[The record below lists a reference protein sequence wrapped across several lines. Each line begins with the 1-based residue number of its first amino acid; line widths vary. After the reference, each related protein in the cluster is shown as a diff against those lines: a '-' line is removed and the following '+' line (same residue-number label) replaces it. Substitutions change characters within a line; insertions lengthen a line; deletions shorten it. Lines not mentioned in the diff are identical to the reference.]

1 MAELQSKSLYAL
13 MPRHALQRIWANILH
28 KSRTDR
34 VLTFSVALAV
44 LLHVVFIFFITF
56 APPKSN
62 QSMMQDIALA
72 VTLSKE
78 PNPDA
83 DYLAQTNQ
91 KGAGVLRTAH
101 RLTSP
106 AQMHNDHQAIQA
118 QNVTVSISR
127 QEQPDEEAAEAGEHT
142 ITTTASQR
150 VESQA
155 EKNKRAHQMRKQQHD
170 VAATASMIATLEAQY
185 ATQKQAYSKASN
197 VHTVDSVSTREDPS
211 AIYMNQFR
219 RKVEKVGN
227 HNYPVEARNRGLK
240 GDVRLMVIMLPDGT
254 IRKIKLLKSSGS
266 PLLDEAAKM
275 SVHQGEPYGRFDH
288 SMHDYTEL
296 RIIRTWRFS
305 DEDELEVDN

>member
-13 MPRHALQRIWANILH
+13 MPLQALQQAWANILH

-34 VLTFSVALAV
+34 VLTFSVLVAV
-44 LLHVVFIFFITF
+44 VLHLVLIFAITF
-56 APPKSN
+56 APPKSS
-62 QSMMQDIALA
+62 QAVMQDIALA

-91 KGAGVLRTAH
+91 KGAGVLRSAH

-106 AQMHNDHQAIQA
+106 AQMHNDNQAIQA
-118 QNVTVSISR
+118 QNVTVTVSR
-127 QEQPDEEAAEAGEHT
+127 QEQPDEAAAIAGEHT

-150 VESQA
+150 AESQA
-155 EKNKRAHQMRKQQHD
+155 EKNKRARQMRKQQHD
-170 VAATASMIATLEAQY
+170 VAAAASMIATLEAQY

-197 VHTVDSVSTREDPS
+197 VHTVDSVSTREDPA

-254 IRKIKLLKSSGS
+254 IRKIKMLKSSGS
-266 PLLDEAAKM
+266 PLLDEAAKT
-275 SVHQGEPYGRFDH
+275 SVRQGEPYGRFDR

>member
-1 MAELQSKSLYAL
+1 MAELHTKSLYAFMPLQAIQHAWAHL
-13 MPRHALQRIWANILH
+13 MQ

-34 VLTFSVALAV
+34 VLTFSIVVAV
-44 LLHVVFIFFITF
+44 LLHLIFIFAITF
-56 APPKSN
+56 APPKRN
-62 QSMMQDIALA
+62 QAMMQDIALA

-83 DYLAQTNQ
+83 DYLAQSNQ

-118 QNVTVSISR
+118 QSVTVTLSQ
-127 QEQPDEEAAEAGEHT
+127 QEQPEQEAAQAGERT

-150 VESQA
+150 AESQA
-155 EKNKRAHQMRKQQHD
+155 EKNKRARQQRKQQRA

-185 ATQKQAYSKASN
+185 ATQKQAYSKTSN
-197 VHTVDSVSTREDPS
+197 AHTVDSVSSRADPS

-266 PLLDEAAKM
+266 ALLDEAAKQ
-275 SVHQGEPYGRFDH
+275 SVHQGEPYARFDQG
-288 SMHDYTEL
+288 MHDYTEL